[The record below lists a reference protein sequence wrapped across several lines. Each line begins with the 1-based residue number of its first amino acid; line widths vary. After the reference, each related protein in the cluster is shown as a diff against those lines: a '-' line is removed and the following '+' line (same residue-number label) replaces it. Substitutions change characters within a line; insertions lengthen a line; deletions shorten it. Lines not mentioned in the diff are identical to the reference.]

1 MVFTGKLNRPSV
13 FSLMTSEQLDA
24 YYGEEI
30 TDAEWREMNAIR
42 KAIKDHPASVHPD
55 KMERFSEL
63 FVQTL
68 IRKSFQQTD
77 ENI

>member
-1 MVFTGKLNRPSV
+1 MVFTGKLNQFSAI
-13 FSLMTSEQLDA
+13 SLMTTEQLDA
-24 YYGEEI
+24 FYGEGI
-30 TDAEWREMNAIR
+30 SDAEWHEMDAIR
-42 KAIKDHPASVHPD
+42 KAINDHPASVHPD

-68 IRKSFQQTD
+68 IRKSIPESN